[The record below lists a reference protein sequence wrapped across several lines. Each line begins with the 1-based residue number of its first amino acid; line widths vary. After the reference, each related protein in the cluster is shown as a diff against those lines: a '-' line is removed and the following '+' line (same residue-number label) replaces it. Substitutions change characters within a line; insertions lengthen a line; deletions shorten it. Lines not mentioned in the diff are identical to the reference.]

1 MHTIFNLD
9 NPVWKFIGNLAD
21 FFILSILTFICSI
34 PIVTAGA
41 AFTSLSYVTLK
52 MASGQEG
59 KLFQQYFKCFR
70 LNFKQATLIWL
81 GFLGVGIVLCID
93 LYYGMN
99 AGTNAASAMLI
110 TSIVCIVLW
119 LCVFFMAFTL
129 LARIDNTT
137 SAIVKMAGAMAI
149 RNFLPVIS
157 TVVVMVAFILVGLF
171 IFWPILLVTPGLPAY
186 INAFIFNRILT
197 KYGFNLRD
205 DDGYEWKLKEEETEK
220 NEESEIRG

>member
-41 AFTSLSYVTLK
+41 AFTSLAYVTLK

-59 KLFQQYFKCFR
+59 KLLQQYFKCFR
-70 LNFKQATLIWL
+70 LNFKQATLMWL

-93 LYYGMN
+93 LYYGIN
-99 AGTNAASAMLI
+99 AGTNAASTMLI

-119 LCVFFMAFTL
+119 LCILFMAFTL

-137 SAIVKMAGAMAI
+137 SAIVKMAGAIAI

-171 IFWPILLVTPGLPAY
+171 VFWPVLLVTPGLPAY
-186 INAFIFNRILT
+186 INAFIFNRVLT
-197 KYGFNLRD
+197 KYGFNLLD
-205 DDGYEWKLKEEETEK
+205 DDEYEWKLKEEETEK
-220 NEESEIRG
+220 NEESEIRS